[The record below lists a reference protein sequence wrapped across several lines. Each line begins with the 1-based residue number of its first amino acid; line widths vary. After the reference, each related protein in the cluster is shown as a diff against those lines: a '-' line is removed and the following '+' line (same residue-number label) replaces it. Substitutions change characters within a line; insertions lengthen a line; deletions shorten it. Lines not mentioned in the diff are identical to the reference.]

1 MTLIAST
8 SGIRGIVGTG
18 ITPQIVTNYASAFGT
33 WLKKGK
39 VVIGRD
45 SRPSGDI
52 YIRSAIAGLT
62 AVGIDVIDIGIV
74 PTPTVEIA
82 VHDLK
87 AAGGICITASHNPAQ
102 WNAMKFFNSRGEFIT
117 PDQYKEFSTVY
128 ESGKYD
134 FKPYNKLG
142 KVTIQDGWIRTHI
155 RKTLAVKTVNRAAI
169 KRAKFLVVVD
179 CINGAG
185 SMALPLLLEELGVKV
200 IRLNCEGDGNFVR
213 EPEPIPKN
221 LTQAGKVVRQKKA
234 HCGLV
239 TDPDADRLAIVD
251 ELGRPI
257 GEELTLAIAVKQ
269 VLKKQKG
276 PTVINLST
284 SKVTADTAE
293 SCGSKVFYS
302 KVGESNVVQM
312 MREKKAVIGGEGN
325 GGVIYPSFHAG
336 RDSLIAAALVLSRL
350 AEEKL
355 SMSRLAGGLPTYYT
369 EKAKGTLAGDFS
381 ARLAAFELTAQEL
394 IGAYSIDRRDGLR
407 FDFSS
412 GWVQIRTSNTEP
424 IFRVIVETN
433 SKSLTNKLT
442 AVVMSRFTA

>member
-18 ITPQIVTNYASAFGT
+18 ITPQIVTNYAAAFGT

-52 YIRSAIAGLT
+52 YIRAAIAGLT
-62 AVGIDVIDIGIV
+62 SVGIDVIDVGIV

-102 WNAMKFFNSRGEFIT
+102 WNAMKFFNARGEFIT
-117 PDQYKEFSTVY
+117 PEQYQEFSAIY

-134 FKPYNKLG
+134 FKPYDKLG
-142 KVTIQDGWIRTHI
+142 KVTTQDGWIRTHI
-155 RKTLAVKTVNRAAI
+155 RKTLAVKTVNRSAI
-169 KRAKFLVVVD
+169 KRAKFRVVVD

-185 SMALPLLLEELGVKV
+185 STALPLLLEELGVRV

-221 LTQAGKVVRQKKA
+221 LAQVGKVVKQKKA

-269 VLKKQKG
+269 VLKSQKG

-293 SCGSKVFYS
+293 SCGSKVYYS

-336 RDSLIAAALVLSRL
+336 RDSLIAAALVLSCL

-355 SMSRLAGGLPTYYT
+355 TMSRLAGSLPTYYT
-369 EKAKGTLAGDFS
+369 EKAKGALVGDFS
-381 ARLAAFELTAQEL
+381 LRLATFELTAREL
-394 IGAYSIDRRDGLR
+394 IGDYTVDRRDGLR
-407 FDFSS
+407 FDFSA

-433 SKSLTNKLT
+433 NKALTGELT
-442 AVVMSRFTA
+442 ATVMSRFTA